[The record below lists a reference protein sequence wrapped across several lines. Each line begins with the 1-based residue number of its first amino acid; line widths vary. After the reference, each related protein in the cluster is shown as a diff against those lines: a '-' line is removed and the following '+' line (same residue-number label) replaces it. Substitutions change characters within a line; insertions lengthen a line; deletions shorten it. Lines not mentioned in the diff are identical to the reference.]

1 MLSYLQPQLASESML
16 AICSTSSDESN
27 KLTYPNEEDTNV
39 HFNPVSTGIITT
51 SSSAR
56 IPYSHPHHHHHH
68 HHHRSPV
75 SFVYG
80 HAPTPTYGF
89 GFGFYEDMSPFVDT
103 TRSPY
108 SFIHTTKRSDPNI
121 DVKLENMDLW
131 KRFAALNLEMIITK
145 NGRRMFPT
153 FKVSITGLDPT
164 SKYIVYMDVVPV
176 DNHRYKHHN
185 SQWMITGA
193 AEPHMP
199 GRFYPHPD
207 SNSTGAQLMKQ
218 PLSFSKLKLTN
229 NTTDQNGHIVLN
241 SMHKYIPRLHIIQA
255 VSSSNNDTK
264 LSMGPL
270 DNVNIFIFPET
281 QFIAVTAYQNEDIV
295 LNSMH
300 KYIPRLH
307 IIQAVSSSNNDTKL
321 SMGPLDNVNIFIF
334 PETQFIAVTAY
345 QNEDVTRLKID
356 NNPFAKG
363 FRENNGHANRKDV
376 KSVKRHID
384 DEYDRRL
391 KCNDIYGTPE
401 SSKRCKSSSG
411 EEDQTPPSR
420 VVPTSSTIDVPDSTT
435 PFTDGYENQFHLHQN
450 QLYDPNLYAS
460 PYSRFAPTYPFTYST
475 MASMGP
481 TSSTNPFT
489 LAAAAASRYSS
500 PYTFSAPYYQ
510 HSN

>member
-16 AICSTSSDESN
+16 AICSTSSDENN
-27 KLTYPNEEDTNV
+27 KLAYPNEEDTDV
-39 HFNPVSTGIITT
+39 HFNPVSTGIIAT

-56 IPYSHPHHHHHH
+56 IPYSHPHHPH

-80 HAPTPTYGF
+80 HTPTPTYGF
-89 GFGFYEDMSPFVDT
+89 GFGFYEDMSPFTDT

-108 SFIHTTKRSDPNI
+108 SFIPTTKRSDPNI

-131 KRFAALNLEMIITK
+131 KCFAALNLEMIITK

-176 DNHRYKHHN
+176 DNHRYKYHN

-218 PLSFSKLKLTN
+218 SLSFSKLKLTN

-241 SMHKYIPRLHIIQA
+241 SMHKYIPRLHIIQP

-281 QFIAVTAYQNEDIV
+281 QFIAVTAYQNE
-295 LNSMH
+295 N
-300 KYIPRLH
+300 
-307 IIQAVSSSNNDTKL
+307 
-321 SMGPLDNVNIFIF
+321 
-334 PETQFIAVTAY
+334 
-345 QNEDVTRLKID
+345 VTRLKID

-384 DEYDRRL
+384 DEYGRRL

-420 VVPTSSTIDVPDSTT
+420 VVPTSSTIDIPDSTT

>member
-1 MLSYLQPQLASESML
+1 MLSYLQPQLASETML
-16 AICSTSSDESN
+16 GLCSTSSDEGN
-27 KLTYPNEEDTNV
+27 KSTYPNEEDTDGF
-39 HFNPVSTGIITT
+39 FNSASTGLITT
-51 SSSAR
+51 SSSSR
-56 IPYSHPHHHHHH
+56 IPYSHPHHH
-68 HHHRSPV
+68 RSPA

-80 HAPTPTYGF
+80 HTPTPTYGF
-89 GFGFYEDMSPFVDT
+89 GFGFYDDMSPFADT

-108 SFIHTTKRSDPNI
+108 TFIHTTKRADPNI

-153 FKVSITGLDPT
+153 FKVSLTGLDPT

-176 DNHRYKHHN
+176 DNHRYKYHN
-185 SQWMITGA
+185 SQWMVTGA

-207 SNSTGAQLMKQ
+207 SNTTGAQLMKQ
-218 PLSFSKLKLTN
+218 PLSFGKLKLTN

-255 VSSSNNDTK
+255 LSSSNSDTK
-264 LSMGPL
+264 LSMTPL

-281 QFIAVTAYQNEDIV
+281 QFIAVTAYQNE
-295 LNSMH
+295 H
-300 KYIPRLH
+300 
-307 IIQAVSSSNNDTKL
+307 
-321 SMGPLDNVNIFIF
+321 
-334 PETQFIAVTAY
+334 
-345 QNEDVTRLKID
+345 VTRLKID

-376 KSVKRHID
+376 KSIKRHID
-384 DEYDRRL
+384 DDYDRRL
-391 KCNDIYGTPE
+391 KCNDLYATPE

-420 VVPTSSTIDVPDSTT
+420 IVSTSSTVDVPDSTT
-435 PFTDGYENQFHLHQN
+435 PFTDSYENQFHSHQSH
-450 QLYDPNLYAS
+450 LYDSNLYAS

-475 MASMGP
+475 MTSIGP

-500 PYTFSAPYYQ
+500 SYTFSSPYYH
-510 HSN
+510 HSTSS